1 MKFIYVF
8 MYLCI
13 GCTPSRSNNS
23 TEFSS
28 EKGSS
33 SEEDNLSPEA
43 TKTNSELTKLN
54 AFLKEGHDLS
64 FIVEQVSD
72 DLIIQ
77 LRYMNFTA
85 RFMKKNGLKDI
96 EDLSID
102 LRKKFTLEI
111 QSEFSSEEFTKIM
124 NLISIKS
131 NLLILQT
138 IYLAIFNKIE
148 SDNSLNVEFQEK
160 FNDFLQKQSLK
171 IKPLIADLE
180 LIKTSF
186 KGEAS
191 NFMIFLSSLSTA
203 LNDQKKMNTSSI
215 KLLFTMNP

>member
-1 MKFIYVF
+1 

-28 EKGSS
+28 GKGSS

-85 RFMKKNGLKDI
+85 RFMKNNGLKDI

-111 QSEFSSEEFTKIM
+111 QSEFSPEEFTKIM

-191 NFMIFLSSLSTA
+191 NFMIFLNSLSTA